1 MNATAHLH
9 ITPPEADNA
18 GSELLTIGEVSRLY
32 GVTLRA
38 LRFYE
43 QRGLLKPIRRGGAR
57 FYDGVQKV
65 RLQMILKG
73 KHLGFTLTEI
83 ADLLERGVAPG
94 DVAAQA
100 RTALENLRVALG
112 DAGAGLEDVVRMTVY
127 VASTD
132 RGDLVTAWT
141 EIRAAFGEMPP
152 ATLLGVAVLG
162 YPDQLVEVDAVAAMP
177 G

>member
-83 ADLLERGVAPG
+83 AELLEAETGKDKKG
-94 DVAAQA
+94 DDFVLDEKMVLSQLRHLEERRADLDQA
-100 RTALENLRVALG
+100 IDELRTAHRK
-112 DAGAGLEDVVRMTVY
+112 
-127 VASTD
+127 
-132 RGDLVTAWT
+132 LVSG
-141 EIRAAFGEMPP
+141 R
-152 ATLLGVAVLG
+152 
-162 YPDQLVEVDAVAAMP
+162 
-177 G
+177 

>member
-9 ITPPEADNA
+9 ITPPEADSA

-83 ADLLERGVAPG
+83 AELLESESGKDKKSDDFVLDEKMVLSQLRHLEERRA
-94 DVAAQA
+94 DLDQA
-100 RTALENLRVALG
+100 IEELRTAHRK
-112 DAGAGLEDVVRMTVY
+112 
-127 VASTD
+127 
-132 RGDLVTAWT
+132 LVGQ
-141 EIRAAFGEMPP
+141 R
-152 ATLLGVAVLG
+152 
-162 YPDQLVEVDAVAAMP
+162 
-177 G
+177 